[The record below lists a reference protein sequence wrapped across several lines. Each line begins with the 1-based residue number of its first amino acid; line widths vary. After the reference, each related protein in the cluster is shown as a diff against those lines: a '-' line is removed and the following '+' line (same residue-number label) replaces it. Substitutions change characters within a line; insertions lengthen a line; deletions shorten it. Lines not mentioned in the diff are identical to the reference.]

1 MLITEG
7 RDEVS
12 HPQLLQTFIVTLTQ
26 SSLRVQSY
34 VKEGLSKTEKGNL
47 TAIVM
52 DSFVVSCVYILELV
66 TA

>member
-34 VKEGLSKTEKGNL
+34 VKEGVSKTEKGNL

-52 DSFVVSCVYILELV
+52 DSFV

>member
-7 RDEVS
+7 RDEVI
-12 HPQLLQTFIVTLTQ
+12 HPQLLQTFIVTLAQ

-34 VKEGLSKTEKGNL
+34 VQEGLSKTEKGNL

-52 DSFVVSCVYILELV
+52 DSFV